1 LKEIKVMTYP
11 RPSGVIRLVL
21 GVLILIEITACATSP
36 TGQPQLKFFPEDQMA
51 EMGQAAYQEIKQKT
65 PVSQDTGLNQYVQC
79 VAQAITRIVAPDT
92 SWEVTVFQ
100 DKSANAFA
108 LPGGKIGVNTGLLE
122 VATNQHQLA
131 TVIGHEIAH
140 VQANHGNARMSASSL
155 TQAGLTLAQVFA
167 GATSPEKQQLI
178 GLLGAGAQIGILL
191 PYGRSQESEA
201 DHLGLEYMARAGFDP
216 RESVNLWRNM
226 SAASG
231 SQPPEFLSTHPS
243 HGTRIEQL
251 EAQMP
256 TALNL
261 YQQAQSQGS
270 TPNCKP

>member
-1 LKEIKVMTYP
+1 MTYP
-11 RPSGVIRLVL
+11 RPSSVIRLVL
-21 GVLILIEITACATSP
+21 GVFILIGITACATSP
-36 TGQPQLKFFPEDQMA
+36 TGQPQLHLFPEDQVA
-51 EMGQAAYQEIKQKT
+51 EMGKAAYQEIKQKT
-65 PVSQDTGLNQYVQC
+65 PISQDAGLNQYVQC
-79 VAQAITRIVAPDT
+79 VAQAITRVVAPDT

-100 DKSANAFA
+100 DKAANAFA

-140 VQANHGNARMSASSL
+140 VQADHGNARMSASSA
-155 TQAGLTLAQVFA
+155 TQTGLALVQIIA
-167 GATSPEKQQLI
+167 GAASPQKQQLI
-178 GLLGAGAQIGILL
+178 GLLGAGAQVGILL

-201 DHLGLEYMARAGFDP
+201 DHLGLEYMARAGFNP
-216 RESVNLWRNM
+216 QESVNLWRNM
-226 SAASG
+226 AEGSG

-261 YQQAQSQGS
+261 YRQAQSQGR